1 MRKKIDNAIDS
12 RKIPVP
18 KRPHRK
24 EIYFGL
30 KHNLFLSLLDITE
43 GSCTPT
49 ADFKTEGKKPKI
61 RAVEIEIN
69 QKKRTNF
76 FFLKQDTP
84 LMVSLSSSCSIKTI
98 LLPLYIHPCA
108 YVSSRWVWCVCV
120 SVYCIWFPWWLSHR
134 QKGCEANLLHTSLDG
149 KRVFAVVLTGWVW
162 RCLSAQ
168 KKNWKGIGVFLRFA
182 PRVSLLF
189 SASCLIPDICSVTN
203 SFS

>member
-69 QKKRTNF
+69 QKKRTKKKNF
-76 FFLKQDTP
+76 KTRHTSHGKSEFLVFNQNNTSSPLHPPLRVCFFTLSLVRVCQCVLHLIP
-84 LMVSLSSSCSIKTI
+84 LMTVPPT
-98 LLPLYIHPCA
+98 
-108 YVSSRWVWCVCV
+108 
-120 SVYCIWFPWWLSHR
+120 
-134 QKGCEANLLHTSLDG
+134 G
-149 KRVFAVVLTGWVW
+149 RVRGQSTTHIEGTGT
-162 RCLSAQ
+162 R
-168 KKNWKGIGVFLRFA
+168 
-182 PRVSLLF
+182 
-189 SASCLIPDICSVTN
+189 PDYLVDRDDTN
-203 SFS
+203 MEGPFGNNTEIEK